1 MTTWGSKS
9 KQVLKVGG
17 HKKKQKTKKNLKCD
31 GSRMVFAR
39 STRSGN
45 HRLISGYFS
54 REAPLWL
61 RGNLQ

>member
-17 HKKKQKTKKNLKCD
+17 HKKKQNKKILKSD

-54 REAPLWL
+54 RQTPLWL